1 MGRAYQPAAPGVGDR
16 EDLVSEELPGSRM
29 PVDYDDVLTHIGEL
43 GPWQKRLFALLWIP
57 SATSAMAVFMYDFT
71 AFVPAM
77 RCLVPGC
84 DSDETSYDAPFT
96 NFSLPWDGEAVSE
109 CLRYKR
115 TGTAL
120 DCSPGS
126 FSKETETCTSWVYD
140 HSLIESS
147 GVEVAPP
154 LSTSPGFR
162 DAARL

>member
-1 MGRAYQPAAPGVGDR
+1 MGRAYQPAAPGGGER
-16 EDLVSEELPGSRM
+16 EDLVSVDPPGSRM

-71 AFVPAM
+71 AFVPSM

-84 DSDETSYDAPFT
+84 DGDEPSYDAPFT

-115 TGTAL
+115 SGTSL
-120 DCSPGS
+120 DCSADS
-126 FSKETETCTSWVYD
+126 FTNNVSCGPRT
-140 HSLIESS
+140 
-147 GVEVAPP
+147 
-154 LSTSPGFR
+154 
-162 DAARL
+162 